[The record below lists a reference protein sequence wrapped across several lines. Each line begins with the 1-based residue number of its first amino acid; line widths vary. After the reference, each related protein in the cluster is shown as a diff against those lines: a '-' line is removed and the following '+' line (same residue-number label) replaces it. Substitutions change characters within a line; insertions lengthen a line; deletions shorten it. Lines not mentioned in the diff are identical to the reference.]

1 MLIGAMREYFRGLKL
16 ILLFVIV
23 AFIAT
28 SFLYFGSDS
37 LRMGNARSNP
47 AIASV
52 NGEEIS
58 PARFQRVQRNYI
70 EYYRRAYQQ
79 DITPEM
85 AERLGLTQQVINDLI
100 QESLV
105 LQQAKREGI
114 TVSDEELRLRI
125 QTIPA
130 FQDDGRFSR
139 ERYLA
144 QLKQARIEPAE
155 FEAEVRREMLRQ
167 KMEAIVKDG
176 IKVSDAEV
184 EQVYHARFERVR
196 ADWALI
202 ESAPLMAQV
211 AVNDADAEAYL
222 KSHEAQFTR
231 PERRRIEYVLV
242 APRSFAL
249 AVTDADAEAYYKE
262 HRGEFERPQRLKASH
277 ILVRVPPT
285 GGSEAENKSK
295 AKVEEAIRRAKGG
308 EDFGKIARELS
319 EDTATA
325 PQGGDLGFVGKGEMV
340 PQFEEAV
347 FALKKGE
354 VSPQPVRTPFGYH
367 AIKVFDVQDG
377 GVQPFREIVAR
388 IKEKLAAE
396 RSERAAVAKAD
407 EARVVLAVAKDF
419 SAEAKKLGLDAKE
432 VTVARGDGLEGMGR
446 DQQLEE
452 TMFGLTVG
460 GVSTVIRTSG
470 RTRHRPRRRA
480 VPAGSAAVRGDQGQ
494 GSGGDQARARADDG
508 GGEGEGLRGQRG
520 HGGFSRDGPAGQAP
534 GRGDAAV
541 LEGRASQG
549 QRRVAGAGA
558 SGRPAHQRGLHRGA
572 GAGGGGR
579 VCRQDRGTARR
590 GGPGLREGPR
600 PDAHPASRVEAQRS
614 VGALDQDALQRRPG
628 QDPGRDDSRRQVTR
642 MSIPRTPMTREGHN
656 RLKEELD
663 RLKRVERPAITRAIA
678 EARAH
683 GDLSENAEYHAAREK
698 QSFVEARINDLESKV
713 GSAEVIEPPTSG
725 DRVTFGSTVRVEDQ
739 SGKESRYQIVG
750 SEESDPASGRLSIM
764 APLARALIGKKV
776 GDTVTAQLP
785 GGTKTFE
792 ILEANFPWA

>member
-1 MLIGAMREYFRGLKL
+1 MREYFRGLKL

-37 LRMGNARSNP
+37 LRMGNARSTT

-52 NGEEIS
+52 NGEEIP

-70 EYYRRAYQQ
+70 EYYRRTYQQ

-85 AERLGLTQQVINDLI
+85 AERLGLTQQVINELI
-100 QESLV
+100 QEALI

-125 QTIPA
+125 QSIPA
-130 FQDDGRFSR
+130 FQDEGRFSR
-139 ERYLA
+139 ERYLG
-144 QLKQARIEPAE
+144 QLKQVRIEPAE

-184 EQVYHARFERVR
+184 EQVYNARFERVR
-196 ADWALI
+196 ADWALV

-211 AVNDADAEAYL
+211 TVSDPDAEAYL
-222 KSHEAQFTR
+222 KAHEPQFSR
-231 PERRRIEYVLV
+231 PERRRIQYVV
-242 APRSFAL
+242 VTPKAFAQ
-249 AVTDADAEAYYKE
+249 AVNDADAEAYYKE
-262 HRGEFERPQRLKASH
+262 HRSEFERPQRLKASH

-308 EDFGKIARELS
+308 EDFGKIAKELS

-377 GVQPFREIVAR
+377 GVQPFREIAAR

-407 EARVVLAVAKDF
+407 EARVVLVAAKDF
-419 SAEAKKLGLDAKE
+419 PAEAKKLGLEMKE
-432 VTVARGDGLEGMGR
+432 VTAARGDGLEGIGR

-452 TMFGLTVG
+452 ATFGLAVG
-460 GVSTVIRTSG
+460 GVSTVIRT
-470 RTRHRPRRRA
+470 
-480 VPAGSAAVRGDQGQ
+480 PAGLVIARVAEQFPAGVPPFAEIKDKVVEAVKRERAQAAAEEKAKAFVASVGTGDFLGI
-494 GSGGDQARARADDG
+494 ARRDKLQT
-508 GGEGEGLRGQRG
+508 GETPL
-520 HGGFSRDGPAGQAP
+520 FSRAEPPKDKDVLPGPVLL
-534 GRGDAAV
+534 AA
-541 LEGRASQG
+541 
-549 QRRVAGAGA
+549 
-558 SGRPAHQRGLHRGA
+558 
-572 GAGGGGR
+572 
-579 VCRQDRGTARR
+579 
-590 GGPGLREGPR
+590 LRTT
-600 PDAHPASRVEAQRS
+600 
-614 VGALDQDALQRRPG
+614 VG
-628 QDPGRDDSRRQVTR
+628 
-642 MSIPRTPMTREGHN
+642 
-656 RLKEELD
+656 
-663 RLKRVERPAITRAIA
+663 AIA
-678 EARAH
+678 EPVRAGSGVYVVKTVERRAADPQGFEKARQQMRTQLLDSKRNEAW
-683 GDLSENAEYHAAREK
+683 ARWIKTLYTGAQVKIQGET
-698 QSFVEARINDLESKV
+698 VPV
-713 GSAEVIEPPTSG
+713 
-725 DRVTFGSTVRVEDQ
+725 DR
-739 SGKESRYQIVG
+739 
-750 SEESDPASGRLSIM
+750 
-764 APLARALIGKKV
+764 
-776 GDTVTAQLP
+776 
-785 GGTKTFE
+785 
-792 ILEANFPWA
+792 

>member
-1 MLIGAMREYFRGLKL
+1 MREYFRGLKL

-37 LRMGNARSNP
+37 LRLGNARSTA

-52 NGEEIS
+52 NGEEIP

-100 QESLV
+100 QEALV

-125 QTIPA
+125 QSIPA

-139 ERYLA
+139 ERYLG
-144 QLKQARIEPAE
+144 QLKQVRLEPSE

-196 ADWALI
+196 ADWALV

-211 AVNDADAEAYL
+211 TASDADAEAYLKTHEAQFSRPERRRIQYALVTPKAFAQTVNDADAEAYY
-222 KSHEAQFTR
+222 T
-231 PERRRIEYVLV
+231 
-242 APRSFAL
+242 
-249 AVTDADAEAYYKE
+249 E

-277 ILVRVPPT
+277 VLVRVPPT

-295 AKVEEAIRRAKGG
+295 AKIEEAIRRAKTG
-308 EDFGKIARELS
+308 EDFGKIAKELS

-367 AIKVFDVQDG
+367 AIKVVDVQDG
-377 GVQPFREIVAR
+377 GVQPFREIAAR
-388 IKEKLAAE
+388 IKEKLATE
-396 RSERAAVAKAD
+396 RSERAAQSKAD
-407 EARVVLAVAKDF
+407 EARVALVAAKDF
-419 SAEAKKLGLDAKE
+419 GAETKKLGLEVKE
-432 VTVARGDGLEGMGR
+432 ATAARGDGLEGIGR

-452 TMFGLTVG
+452 AMFGLAVG
-460 GVSTVIRTSG
+460 GVSTVIRT
-470 RTRHRPRRRA
+470 
-480 VPAGSAAVRGDQGQ
+480 PAGLVIARVAEQFPAGVPPFAEIKDKVGEAVKRERAQAAAEEKAKAFAASVGTGDFLAMARR
-494 GSGGDQARARADDG
+494 DKLQA
-508 GGEGEGLRGQRG
+508 GETPL
-520 HGGFSRDGPAGQAP
+520 FSRAEPPKDKDALPGPVLL
-534 GRGDAAV
+534 AA
-541 LEGRASQG
+541 LRTT
-549 QRRVAGAGA
+549 AGAIA
-558 SGRPAHQRGLHRGA
+558 EPVR
-572 GAGGGGR
+572 AGGG
-579 VCRQDRGTARR
+579 VYVVKT
-590 GGPGLREGPR
+590 
-600 PDAHPASRVEAQRS
+600 VE
-614 VGALDQDALQRRPG
+614 RRPA
-628 QDPGRDDSRRQVTR
+628 DPQGFEKARDQMRTQLLDSKRNEAWARWIKTLYTGAQVK
-642 MSIPRTPMTREGHN
+642 IQGE
-656 RLKEELD
+656 
-663 RLKRVERPAITRAIA
+663 
-678 EARAH
+678 
-683 GDLSENAEYHAAREK
+683 
-698 QSFVEARINDLESKV
+698 
-713 GSAEVIEPPTSG
+713 
-725 DRVTFGSTVRVEDQ
+725 TVPVD
-739 SGKESRYQIVG
+739 K
-750 SEESDPASGRLSIM
+750 
-764 APLARALIGKKV
+764 
-776 GDTVTAQLP
+776 
-785 GGTKTFE
+785 
-792 ILEANFPWA
+792 